1 MELKRADIKNVEIHE
16 NCMEFFAENG
26 MTAKIRFCDFARL
39 KNADQSVL
47 RNYSLGLFGIR
58 WESLDEDISYDSI
71 FFPERF
77 PLSGVLRD

>member
-1 MELKRADIKNVEIHE
+1 
-16 NCMEFFAENG
+16 MEFFAENG

-58 WESLDEDISYDSI
+58 WECLDEDISYDSI

-77 PLSGVLRD
+77 SLKSSL